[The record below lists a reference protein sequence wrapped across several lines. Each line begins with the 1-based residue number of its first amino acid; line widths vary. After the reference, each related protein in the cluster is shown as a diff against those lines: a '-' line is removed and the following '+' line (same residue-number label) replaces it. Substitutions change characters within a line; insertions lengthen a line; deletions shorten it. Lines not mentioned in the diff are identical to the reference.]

1 MLGFMNAQRKAIR
14 LSGLAVLVL
23 FGGCFLAILSPR
35 FQAGIVA
42 ASFVAYVACTR
53 RAMVLCH
60 ADDLVF
66 APKASENREEAAREA
81 LRSGLL
87 AGSAGALSL
96 GRGVNAIPRAARS
109 TPPPHGRRPFPRPI
123 EGAR

>member
-1 MLGFMNAQRKAIR
+1 MNDKRKAIR
-14 LSGLAVLVL
+14 LSGLAVLML

-35 FQAGIVA
+35 FQAGIIA
-42 ASFVAYVACTR
+42 ASFAAYVFLTR

-60 ADDLVF
+60 IDDVIF
-66 APKASENREEAAREA
+66 EPASSEGPEQTAREA

-96 GRGVNAIPRAARS
+96 GRAMNAIPRSTRS
-109 TPPPHGRRPFPRPI
+109 ASSRHGRTAFPRPL
-123 EGAR
+123 EGSR

>member
-1 MLGFMNAQRKAIR
+1 MNTQRKAIR
-14 LSGLAVLVL
+14 LSGLAVLLL
-23 FGGCFLAILSPR
+23 FGGCFLAVFSPR
-35 FQAGIVA
+35 FQAGIVV

-66 APKASENREEAAREA
+66 APKSSETREAAAKEA

-96 GRGVNAIPRAARS
+96 GRFMNASPRATRS
-109 TPPPHGRRPFPRPI
+109 ASPRPALREFPRSL
-123 EGAR
+123 EGSR

>member
-14 LSGLAVLVL
+14 LSGLAVLLL
-23 FGGCFLAILSPR
+23 FAGCFLAIFSPR

-42 ASFVAYVACTR
+42 ISFAAYVGLTR

-60 ADDLVF
+60 VDDVVF
-66 APKASENREEAAREA
+66 EPASSETREQAAREA

-96 GRGVNAIPRAARS
+96 GRAINANPRAARPS
-109 TPPPHGRRPFPRPI
+109 PPSHGRRPFPRPL

>member
-1 MLGFMNAQRKAIR
+1 MLAFMNDKGKAIR
-14 LSGLAVLVL
+14 LSGLAVLLL
-23 FGGCFLAILSPR
+23 FGGCFLAIFSPR

-53 RAMVLCH
+53 RAMVLSRI
-60 ADDLVF
+60 DDLVF
-66 APKASENREEAAREA
+66 EPKSSETQEQAAREA

-96 GRGVNAIPRAARS
+96 GRAMNATPRATRS
-109 TPPPHGRRPFPRPI
+109 SPPPHGRRPFPRPL
-123 EGAR
+123 EGSR